1 MAKFTKADDITVP
14 QSVGPKTAGGNLN
27 STFQV
32 FEPHQGRELIYKNP
46 QMNDGSVEVVEDFDK
61 RIPLGTYTLN
71 NRDTWENNNFNESTF
86 QPYLTEE
93 YVGSGVIKGDGYKP
107 ETWGSTKVNNYNQD
121 GDIVLPSLPGG
132 AGDYDESNTKKF
144 SVEALP
150 FVINPNNQDIIHLDR
165 YYDKNITGL
174 ISSDSETTNREA
186 YELATEGKINFKLEV
201 KRYGRVPPTNPP
213 SAGSGLYFETTGYF
227 NNFGMNIDIFSNRYS
242 VGTYI
247 DDSVG
252 YNSKNDGIYLFKLN
266 WDDGTELEHTS
277 EPKLLEDTVLF
288 EHFYEKP
295 GFYSITGV
303 VYRIQAKQIKTWEKF
318 QTNILLNPSANY
330 ELNLL
335 DYSNFASIGGISK
348 DSAFVKSLYN
358 IVGINAL
365 TQDNER
371 ARLEVIEKLNT
382 LDKIQILN
390 ILGKVDYDTI
400 ETPGLLNYQYL
411 IEPYSKEIID
421 ESVEGFIEVAGAGCM
436 DLNAINFDSAATQDD
451 GSCIY
456 TFDVMHINAETEVT
470 NFNYD
475 AYMVFG
481 LEPGEP
487 FDGLNLGE
495 GEELF
500 WWEDAIQNQ
509 SEPLPTTFPISL
521 IQNTTGNT
529 PKVFIKFMV
538 GMDPPDGIVG
548 LTDTQ
553 SNFSLLPTTVVDGT
567 NDADVPIFGWYRL
580 VYNSEPGPNN
590 YGGADRLEEVN
601 FQIDPEFTGD
611 EDPDETID
619 VVLYSG
625 LTATLTGDNSDWYF
639 VNSAGETQWIPYG
652 SDTPVDQWTTTDHG
666 WYHIHASGKIHI
678 GPGGHGGDHDIPED
692 ELIEQGA
699 PPPPQ
704 EYTIV
709 LHNSPMNAGFGGTV
723 DSKVRFPSGVG
734 VNNNIGIPN
743 GFPQSDAYISGPDSL
758 TLSTNVSGTNA
769 LLNAGSVVTIE
780 GQPVLTGP
788 NEWGGW
794 YSDAEFTNL
803 LTLNKIHTFTVYT
816 FGTEVYGSPTNTT
829 IHLYAKVLTGI

>member
-14 QSVGPKTAGGNLN
+14 QSVGPRTAGGNLN

-46 QMNDGSVEVVEDFDK
+46 QMNDGSVEVVQDFDE

-71 NRDTWENNNFNESTF
+71 NRDTWENNNFNELTF

-93 YVGSGVIKGDGYKP
+93 YAYRKSYKFGI
-107 ETWGSTKVNNYNQD
+107 WGSARTGSDNFD
-121 GDIVLPSLPGG
+121 GDIVLPSIPGG
-132 AGDYDESNTKKF
+132 AGDYNESNTTKF

-165 YYDKNITGL
+165 YYDKEIDKEN
-174 ISSDSETTNREA
+174 
-186 YELATEGKINFKLEV
+186 YELATEGKINLKFEV
-201 KRYGRVPPTNPP
+201 KRYGRIPPENIPEGT
-213 SAGSGLYFETTGYF
+213 STYGDLDYL
-227 NNFGMNIDIFSNRYS
+227 NNFGMNIDIFSNRYP
-242 VGTYI
+242 VHNYI
-247 DDSVG
+247 DNSVSG
-252 YNSKNDGIYLFKLN
+252 QRSWSMGENDGIYLFKLN
-266 WDDGTELEHTS
+266 WNDGTELEHTS

-288 EHFYEKP
+288 EHHYEKP

-303 VYRIQAKQIKTWEKF
+303 VYRVQDGQLKTWEKF
-318 QTNILLNPSANY
+318 QTNILLNPSPNY
-330 ELNLL
+330 ELNLF
-335 DYSNFASIGGISK
+335 DYTNFASIGGISK

-390 ILGKVDYDTI
+390 VLSKVDYDTI
-400 ETPGLLNYQYL
+400 KTPGILNYEYL

-421 ESVEGFIEVAGAGCM
+421 ESVEGFIEVAGAGCV
-436 DLNAINFDSAATQDD
+436 DSNATNFDSAATQDD
-451 GSCIY
+451 GTCNFS
-456 TFDVMHINAETEVT
+456 FDVEVNNVETEQTLDYNAYFIPGGLSPADNLPDT
-470 NFNYD
+470 NF
-475 AYMVFG
+475 
-481 LEPGEP
+481 
-487 FDGLNLGE
+487 GE
-495 GEELF
+495 GEINA
-500 WWEDAIQNQ
+500 WWEDSIQNG
-509 SEPLPTTFPISL
+509 ETLPTNFPISL
-521 IQNTTGNT
+521 IQNTSGNL
-529 PKVFIKFMV
+529 PKVFIKFTV
-538 GMDPPDGIVG
+538 SGTHPDGIVG

-553 SNFSLLPTTVVDGT
+553 SNFSLLPTIVIDGT
-567 NDADVPIFGWYRL
+567 DDAHDLVLGWYRL

-590 YGGADRLEEVN
+590 YGGDDHLEEVN
-601 FQIDPEFTGD
+601 FQIYSEFTGD
-611 EDPDETID
+611 DDPDDTID
-619 VVLYSG
+619 AVLYSG

-678 GPGGHGGDHDIPED
+678 GASGVGGGDHGIPED

-709 LHNSPMNAGFGGTV
+709 LHNSPLSGMGETGTV
-723 DSKVRFPSGVG
+723 YSKVRFPSGVG
-734 VNNNIGIPN
+734 VNNTIGIPN
-743 GFPQSDAYISGPDSL
+743 GFPQGDAYISGLFSDSL

-780 GQPVLTGP
+780 GLPE
-788 NEWGGW
+788 NDRNAWGGW
-794 YSDAEFTNL
+794 YSDAGFTNL
-803 LTLNKIHTFTVYT
+803 LTLDNTHTFTVYT

>member
-32 FEPHQGRELIYKNP
+32 FEPQQGREVLYKNP
-46 QMNDGSVEVVEDFDK
+46 QLNSGSTEVVQDFDE

-71 NRDTWENNNFNESTF
+71 NRDFWENNNFNESTF
-86 QPYLTEE
+86 QPYLNEE
-93 YVGSGVIKGDGYKP
+93 YVGSGAIKGDGYKP

-213 SAGSGLYFETTGYF
+213 SAGSGLHFETTGYF
-227 NNFGMNIDIFSNRYS
+227 NNFGMNIDIFSNRYTL
-242 VGTYI
+242 GTYI

-252 YNSKNDGIYLFKLN
+252 YDSKNDGIYLFKLN

-318 QTNILLNPSANY
+318 QTNILLNPSPNY
-330 ELNLL
+330 ELNLH

-390 ILGKVDYDTI
+390 VLSKVDYDTI
-400 ETPGLLNYQYL
+400 KTPGDYNYEYL

-421 ESVEGFIEVAGAGCM
+421 ESVEGYVAVAGAGCM

-451 GSCIY
+451 GSCNFN
-456 TFDVMHINAETEVT
+456 FDVEVNNLETDV
-470 NFNYD
+470 NFNYI
-475 AYMVFG
+475 AYFI
-481 LEPGEP
+481 P
-487 FDGLNLGE
+487 DGLSPADNLPDINLGE
-495 GEELF
+495 GEINA
-500 WWEDAIQNQ
+500 WWEDSIQNG
-509 SEPLPTTFPISL
+509 ETLPTNFPISL
-521 IQNTTGNT
+521 IQNTSGNL
-529 PKVFIKFMV
+529 PKVFIKFTV
-538 GMDPPDGIVG
+538 SGTHPDGIVE

-553 SNFSLLPTTVVDGT
+553 SNFSLLSTVVIDGT
-567 NDADVPIFGWYRL
+567 DDANDLVLGWYRL

-590 YGGADRLEEVN
+590 YGGVDHLEEVN
-601 FQIDPEFTGD
+601 FQIYSEFTGD
-611 EDPDETID
+611 DDPDDTID
-619 VVLYSG
+619 AVLFSG
-625 LTATLTGDNSDWYF
+625 LMATLTGDNSDWYF

-652 SDTPVDQWTTTDHG
+652 SDTPVDQWTVGDNG

-678 GPGGHGGDHDIPED
+678 GASGVNDNHNIPED

-699 PPPPQ
+699 PPPSQ

-743 GFPQSDAYISGPDSL
+743 GFPQSDAYISSPDSL

-780 GQPVLTGP
+780 GLPE
-788 NEWGGW
+788 NDRNAWGGW
-794 YSDAEFTNL
+794 YSDAGFTNL
-803 LTLNKIHTFTVYT
+803 LTLDNTHTFTVYT

>member
-27 STFQV
+27 FHFQV

-46 QMNDGSVEVVEDFDK
+46 EKNDGSTEVIQDFDE

-71 NRDTWENNNFNESTF
+71 NRDTWENNNFNELTF

-93 YVGSGVIKGDGYKP
+93 YAYRKSYKFGI
-107 ETWGSTKVNNYNQD
+107 WGSTRTGSDNFD
-121 GDIVLPSLPGG
+121 GDIVLPSIPGG
-132 AGDYDESNTKKF
+132 AGDYQESNTTKF
-144 SVEALP
+144 SIEALP
-150 FVINPNNQDIIHLDR
+150 FVINPNNDDIIHLDR
-165 YYDKNITGL
+165 YYD
-174 ISSDSETTNREA
+174 REIDKEQ
-186 YELATEGKINFKLEV
+186 YELATEGKINLKFEV
-201 KRYGRVPPTNPP
+201 KRYGRIPPENPLEGA
-213 SAGSGLYFETTGYF
+213 STYGDLDYL
-227 NNFGMNIDIFSNRYS
+227 NNFGMNIDIFSNRYL
-242 VGTYI
+242 VHNYI
-247 DDSVG
+247 DNSVSG
-252 YNSKNDGIYLFKLN
+252 QRSWSMGENDGIYLFKLN
-266 WDDGTELEHTS
+266 WNDGTELEHTS
-277 EPKLLEDTVLF
+277 EPKLLEDSVLF

-303 VYRIQAKQIKTWEKF
+303 IYRIQDGQLKTWEKF
-318 QTNILLNPSANY
+318 QTNILLNPSPNY
-330 ELNLL
+330 ELDLF

-358 IVGINAL
+358 MVGINPL
-365 TQDNER
+365 TQDNEK
-371 ARLEVIEKLNT
+371 ASENVIEELNE

-390 ILGKVDYDTI
+390 VLGKVDYEVIQPYGD
-400 ETPGLLNYQYL
+400 L

-421 ESVEGFIEVAGAGCM
+421 ESVEGFIEVAGAGCT
-436 DLNAINFDSAATQDD
+436 DSNAINFDSAATQDD

-529 PKVFIKFMV
+529 PKVFIKFEV
-538 GMDPPDGIVG
+538 GNNPPDGIVG

-553 SNFSLLPTTVVDGT
+553 SNFSLLPTVVIDGT
-567 NDADVPIFGWYRL
+567 NDADVPILGWYRL

-625 LTATLTGDNSDWYF
+625 LQATLTGDNSDWYF

-678 GPGGHGGDHDIPED
+678 GAGGHGGDHDIPED

-709 LHNSPMNAGFGGTV
+709 LHNSPLVGSTV
-723 DSKVRFPSGVG
+723 HSKIRFPSGVG

-743 GFPQSDAYISGPDSL
+743 GFPQSDAYISSPDSL

-780 GQPVLTGP
+780 GQPENDINT
-788 NEWGGW
+788 WDGW
-794 YSDAEFTNL
+794 YSDAAFTNL
-803 LTLNKIHTFTVYT
+803 LTSNNTHTFTVYT
-816 FGTEVYGSPTNTT
+816 FGTEVYGSPTNTI
-829 IHLYAKVLTGI
+829 IHLYAKVISGV